1 VTLDG
6 RVAVVT
12 GGSQGIGKDVVRRL
26 LEEGA
31 KVAFCARNAQNLKAT
46 AEELSSI
53 SPDLLSI
60 QADVTREV
68 DIAELVRA
76 TLERFSHIDILVN
89 NAGVYG
95 PIGLAWEIDP
105 VEWREALTTNL
116 VGAFLAC
123 RAIVPVLVRQ
133 RRGKIINMSG
143 GGAATP
149 FPRYTAYAASKAA
162 LVRFTETLALEVADY
177 NIQVN
182 TIAPGFVATS
192 LHQRTLEAG
201 ERAGAE
207 FLRKTKDELERGGVD
222 PAIPAALVA
231 FLASDNANRITGK
244 FISSVWDDWKNFE
257 QHVDEI
263 AKTDVYTLRRIV
275 PRDRS
280 MDWK

>member
-1 VTLDG
+1 MTLDG

-31 KVAFCARNAQNLKAT
+31 KVAFCARNAQSLKAT

-53 SPDLLSI
+53 SPNLLSI

-95 PIGLAWEIDP
+95 PIGLAWEVDP

-207 FLRKTKDELERGGVD
+207 FLAKTKDELERGGVD
-222 PAIPAALVA
+222 PATPAALVA